1 MSYQKHVDE
10 IETDLMM
17 DKINSVKSHNKVY
30 FESKA
35 RELLERRKDDNLS
48 LATAKLLVQSLNL
61 KMENFINSPMSFDN
75 DQKKYCKIRDEQE
88 DKLDNYCGYENKE
101 N

>member
-1 MSYQKHVDE
+1 
-10 IETDLMM
+10 MM

-48 LATAKLLVQSLNL
+48 LATAKLLV
-61 KMENFINSPMSFDN
+61 
-75 DQKKYCKIRDEQE
+75 
-88 DKLDNYCGYENKE
+88 
-101 N
+101 